1 MGEEK
6 RCACTISSLNMLPL
20 LHTTL
25 RHKWEEG
32 VCCNSLDLCSQTA
45 LLSMHYGKSAVIV

>member
-32 VCCNSLDLCSQTA
+32 VCCNSLDLCSHQNLQA
-45 LLSMHYGKSAVIV
+45 KGHK